1 MFDERK
7 MRVLLSAVALVFG
20 AASAKAE
27 IGTSEIWS
35 KCRSTASCVVE
46 YDHLSTQ
53 DVEPFLFLGRVV
65 DSDHPR
71 WRQYRKAIRKFPD
84 VQSCLAKEEQ
94 MKENPNLLKL
104 DWKRV
109 GYGSSAEVCIFRISR
124 SLGTLDRI
132 QSWMSYHDF
141 RVVGYSR
148 YRSENFVPT
157 RVNQPVGN
165 VAGYWSVEQYRERNP
180 TLLWRFFEFDLIY
193 SYGIVLGVSDE
204 FKVVGAHV
212 STPTK

>member
-1 MFDERK
+1 
-7 MRVLLSAVALVFG
+7 MRIFVSAITLFFG
-20 AASAKAE
+20 AASAEAE
-27 IGTSEIWS
+27 ISASEIWS
-35 KCRSTASCVVE
+35 ECRPSASCVIE

-65 DSDHPR
+65 DSDHPQ
-71 WRQYRKAIRKFPD
+71 WRKYRKAIRKFPD

-94 MKENPNLLKL
+94 KKENPNLLKL
-104 DWKRV
+104 DWEGG
-109 GYGSSAEVCIFRISR
+109 GYSSGVELCIYRISR
-124 SLGTLDRI
+124 SLVTLDRV

-148 YRSENFVPT
+148 YRSENFVST
-157 RVNQPVGN
+157 GTNQPVGN
-165 VAGYWSVEQYRERNP
+165 VSGYWTVQQYRERNP

-193 SYGIVLGVSDE
+193 SYGIVLGISEE

-212 STPTK
+212 TMPTK